1 MVLLLIG
8 CALYKIQCSAWA
20 QNALKGKSLMRPF
33 PPAARRSM
41 EEELVGVVSSGPTTF
56 PSTLDVL
63 LGTRFDAPWL
73 GAYER
78 WLDGHPGN
86 RRFQQ
91 VISELAPSYSLKAAS
106 TPPSQRRTLSSAL
119 VDAAVYKVVEENQGR
134 FLQQN
139 YRTGDWRVQTVQDN
153 QQTVQLELACAAL
166 PVLEALRTRL
176 DRSMDLLRFG
186 TVLRSTA
193 LARKA
198 ALFAWRL
205 RMKLAGI
212 PLRLQVQDGSMVR
225 TSVSETSTPVSFR
238 RWKLPVIRM
247 ESRSSLQL
255 LTWRAGWP
263 IQPGGQDDFRLG
275 APVWAYLTEEDRHGN
290 TNKAWYRGD
299 IVALNKNKQ
308 ESTVALET
316 GEIQVHV
323 PFHELEHYRPVE
335 EGDVVQGCFSTDGE
349 LEDCYEGIAVHVMP
363 DGSAAIAYKDG
374 DFDARKHPA
383 EYYVPP
389 YAYVLPDED

>member
-1 MVLLLIG
+1 
-8 CALYKIQCSAWA
+8 
-20 QNALKGKSLMRPF
+20 MRPF

-91 VISELAPSYSLKAAS
+91 VISEL
-106 TPPSQRRTLSSAL
+106 
-119 VDAAVYKVVEENQGR
+119 
-134 FLQQN
+134 FLQQD

-153 QQTVQLELACAAL
+153 QRTVQLELACAAL

-275 APVWAYLTEEDRHGN
+275 APVWAFLTEEDRHGN